1 MLQFTVA
8 VTAITDRLDSTT
20 NKTDKAIGSHE
31 KSVNE
36 LTNRVAKQS
45 VEINALRDRVAL
57 LENQL
62 KGYASSAKKI
72 ETWEKDFSATI
83 NAAVKAAVQEATAKA
98 STELVVSST
107 KVPKGTKVSIAEPP
121 IVTSLKVSHSTLATP
136 TRNPSLVKSGLSQ
149 KITSSSL
156 TIPDPLRRTTLDNV
170 AQVPHYPQNLNF
182 PVRPA
187 PTPAKKIPA
196 VGDDTP
202 FVVRPVGTQGR
213 PGRVLPG
220 RGRLSTADSSTSR
233 QRM

>member
-1 MLQFTVA
+1 MSRTECGNP
-8 VTAITDRLDSTT
+8 R
-20 NKTDKAIGSHE
+20 HC
-31 KSVNE
+31 
-36 LTNRVAKQS
+36 
-45 VEINALRDRVAL
+45 
-57 LENQL
+57 
-62 KGYASSAKKI
+62 
-72 ETWEKDFSATI
+72 
-83 NAAVKAAVQEATAKA
+83 KAAVQEATAKA

-121 IVTSLKVSHSTLATP
+121 IVTSFKSQPQALATP

-187 PTPAKKIPA
+187 STPAEKIPA